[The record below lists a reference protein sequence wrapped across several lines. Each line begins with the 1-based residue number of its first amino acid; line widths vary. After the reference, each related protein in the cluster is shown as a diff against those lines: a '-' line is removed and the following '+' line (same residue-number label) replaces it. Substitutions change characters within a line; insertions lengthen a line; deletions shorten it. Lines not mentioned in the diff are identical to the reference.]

1 MKVFH
6 ELRNRGLNDIRIV
19 VVEGL
24 HGFPDAI
31 ETVYPKTQIQTCI
44 VHLIRN
50 SLAFARWKEL
60 NIEPLRLSLF
70 IRQPIATRLKQL

>member
-1 MKVFH
+1 
-6 ELRNRGLNDIRIV
+6 LNDIRIA

-31 ETVYPKTQIQTCI
+31 EAVYPKTQIQPCI
-44 VHLIRN
+44 VHLIQN

-60 NIEPLRLSLF
+60 NIEPLRLSLLT
-70 IRQPIATRLKQL
+70 RQPIATRLKPL